1 MDLNSKSFNW
11 SIFNLGAR
19 YFVLLERMFGA
30 HMVHDT
36 SVHQIFRALF
46 AVQQQT
52 SISRRKKNDCFYAK
66 FSVVCSEFAPSF
78 QN

>member
-30 HMVHDT
+30 HMVDDS
-36 SVHQIFRALF
+36 SVRQIFRALYDHELQVLVKMCIADKELF
-46 AVQQQT
+46 K
-52 SISRRKKNDCFYAK
+52 IH
-66 FSVVCSEFAPSF
+66 
-78 QN
+78 